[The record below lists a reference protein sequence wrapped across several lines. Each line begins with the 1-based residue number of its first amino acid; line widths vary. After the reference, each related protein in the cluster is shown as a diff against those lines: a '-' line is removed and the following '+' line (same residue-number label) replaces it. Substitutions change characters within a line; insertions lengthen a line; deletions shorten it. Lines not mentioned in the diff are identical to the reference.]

1 MTYKHNGITHKG
13 EIRPTTRKGQELL
26 QGISKELDFLI
37 LCKKGKNPCRLSDL
51 RKHLGE
57 EWFVGAL
64 NGDTKKYEI
73 LRDFGKYYWAHKGW
87 DKRKKWDQYKEFH
100 KDITRLL
107 GKEILV
113 HEEKEKTWRLLGD
126 EIFLDDNTILRYIWV
141 VIPPSSGLNPEFG
154 FHATKS
160 HPSRTKRMVERLIK
174 RGIKIHVFEAPHE
187 PNKADYTDRILPH
200 TIPIMMDFIRTQIED
215 RTSTEVPLRIIAE
228 GYADRTSKWGEKTLF
243 PNRYDEKAV
252 LPQGTGSGPNFLVSQ
267 SIPVR
272 FVPKDGHPLI
282 AYPDAVGAVIGR
294 PKKIY
299 SSTLKKLNPLVQEWT
314 FEDAETLS
322 GGLLSRTNLK
332 NPADFFDELRKLPK
346 EGNLTVA
353 NTPLESIVNYYSK
366 NLVKDL
372 RVEDFILFEK
382 RFGPDSYQWASD
394 RMIEDRGG
402 IDSWINQIPED
413 AYQDRFDVNVSG
425 VVHAARKTDFG
436 NVMKYGKIVNDM
448 IEKHEKY
455 LEMHRIKKYQEI
467 MVGIAQRFFV
477 FNSPSQEKF
486 DELQER
492 ALANFGSR
500 NDRNLFGS
508 WLLREAQR
516 DGPDVDPK
524 ILQLQEKLRVVQK
537 KHSKNFRDTVYL
549 LEMQIDLSRGDS
561 SYLDEALETHNKY
574 PDEIETLWGIAAQL
588 KLGVSLHEDGREIPG
603 NIYSLLEKLDD
614 LSFGPKDGGED
625 NPIVRC
631 LAWGARLC
639 DIRKQYESERRDRL
653 VGLLRSRA
661 ESSLNGEREP
671 LKDSVGLSHACHILD
686 LEKSGEWGRGKK
698 REKIGRH
705 YLRLVLEKSY
715 QNTKNWNNE
724 KHQQNDPLAPLNLLH
739 R

>member
-1 MTYKHNGITHKG
+1 M
-13 EIRPTTRKGQELL
+13 
-26 QGISKELDFLI
+26 
-37 LCKKGKNPCRLSDL
+37 
-51 RKHLGE
+51 
-57 EWFVGAL
+57 
-64 NGDTKKYEI
+64 
-73 LRDFGKYYWAHKGW
+73 
-87 DKRKKWDQYKEFH
+87 
-100 KDITRLL
+100 
-107 GKEILV
+107 
-113 HEEKEKTWRLLGD
+113 
-126 EIFLDDNTILRYIWV
+126 
-141 VIPPSSGLNPEFG
+141 
-154 FHATKS
+154 
-160 HPSRTKRMVERLIK
+160 
-174 RGIKIHVFEAPHE
+174 
-187 PNKADYTDRILPH
+187 
-200 TIPIMMDFIRTQIED
+200 
-215 RTSTEVPLRIIAE
+215 
-228 GYADRTSKWGEKTLF
+228 
-243 PNRYDEKAV
+243 
-252 LPQGTGSGPNFLVSQ
+252 
-267 SIPVR
+267 
-272 FVPKDGHPLI
+272 
-282 AYPDAVGAVIGR
+282 
-294 PKKIY
+294 
-299 SSTLKKLNPLVQEWT
+299 
-314 FEDAETLS
+314 
-322 GGLLSRTNLK
+322 
-332 NPADFFDELRKLPK
+332 
-346 EGNLTVA
+346 
-353 NTPLESIVNYYSK
+353 
-366 NLVKDL
+366 
-372 RVEDFILFEK
+372 
-382 RFGPDSYQWASD
+382 
-394 RMIEDRGG
+394 
-402 IDSWINQIPED
+402 
-413 AYQDRFDVNVSG
+413 
-425 VVHAARKTDFG
+425 
-436 NVMKYGKIVNDM
+436 
-448 IEKHEKY
+448 
-455 LEMHRIKKYQEI
+455 
-467 MVGIAQRFFV
+467 
-477 FNSPSQEKF
+477 
-486 DELQER
+486 
-492 ALANFGSR
+492 ANFGSR

>member
-1 MTYKHNGITHKG
+1 MPQPRRPLTYEHGGVTHKG
-13 EIRPTTRKGQELL
+13 EIRTTTRKGLEL
-26 QGISKELDFLI
+26 QRISKGLDFLI
-37 LCKKGKNPCRLSDL
+37 LCKEGKNRCKISDL
-51 RKHLGE
+51 SNNLGSEWKVEGLKDGGSGNYKHH
-57 EWFVGAL
+57 
-64 NGDTKKYEI
+64 EI
-73 LRDFGKYYWAHKGW
+73 LRNFGSYYWAHKGW
-87 DKRKKWDQYKEFH
+87 DKRKKSEWDQYKEFH

-332 NPADFFDELRKLPK
+332 N
-346 EGNLTVA
+346 
-353 NTPLESIVNYYSK
+353 
-366 NLVKDL
+366 
-372 RVEDFILFEK
+372 
-382 RFGPDSYQWASD
+382 
-394 RMIEDRGG
+394 
-402 IDSWINQIPED
+402 
-413 AYQDRFDVNVSG
+413 
-425 VVHAARKTDFG
+425 
-436 NVMKYGKIVNDM
+436 
-448 IEKHEKY
+448 
-455 LEMHRIKKYQEI
+455 KK
-467 MVGIAQRFFV
+467 VC
-477 FNSPSQEKF
+477 
-486 DELQER
+486 
-492 ALANFGSR
+492 
-500 NDRNLFGS
+500 
-508 WLLREAQR
+508 
-516 DGPDVDPK
+516 
-524 ILQLQEKLRVVQK
+524 
-537 KHSKNFRDTVYL
+537 
-549 LEMQIDLSRGDS
+549 
-561 SYLDEALETHNKY
+561 
-574 PDEIETLWGIAAQL
+574 
-588 KLGVSLHEDGREIPG
+588 PG
-603 NIYSLLEKLDD
+603 
-614 LSFGPKDGGED
+614 
-625 NPIVRC
+625 
-631 LAWGARLC
+631 
-639 DIRKQYESERRDRL
+639 
-653 VGLLRSRA
+653 
-661 ESSLNGEREP
+661 
-671 LKDSVGLSHACHILD
+671 
-686 LEKSGEWGRGKK
+686 
-698 REKIGRH
+698 
-705 YLRLVLEKSY
+705 
-715 QNTKNWNNE
+715 
-724 KHQQNDPLAPLNLLH
+724 
-739 R
+739 